1 MLLFV
6 TCGHCGKKITDE
18 DTLITVKY
26 DIWTCPECGAENPP
40 LNSKIPDA
48 FDSTEGE
55 LPEEITDSK
64 EKVISII

>member
-6 TCGHCGKKITDE
+6 TCDHCGKRITDE

-26 DIWTCPECGAENPP
+26 DIWTCPECGSENPP
-40 LNSKIPDA
+40 LNNKIPDA
-48 FDSTEGE
+48 FDSAEGGT
-55 LPEEITDSK
+55 PEEITDSK